1 LKLSDLSLPELSR
14 QLRQGFYFRTGAFVV
29 NVKSAIPAVAGGL
42 AMLYADYPVADRE
55 FADFHVT
62 LAPPRH
68 WRRYVRPQVFFRFE
82 GTSPFSPLPLSQAF
96 PMLEWG
102 MNWCISSNA
111 HSYLMIHA
119 AVLEK
124 NGRAV
129 ILAAPPG
136 SGKSTLC
143 AALMLRGW
151 RLLSDELTLV
161 RLADG
166 QVEAVPRPVSL
177 KNASIEV
184 IRKFAPAAVFSPLVR
199 DTVKGSVAHL
209 KPSGE
214 SVQRGQE
221 SARAAWIIF
230 PQYVKD
236 SATLAVPVS
245 PGRAMMRTADNS
257 FNYGLLGQ
265 RGFAAMASLISHCNC
280 IDFRYSELDE
290 AVQYF
295 DHLALA
301 SAA

>member
-1 LKLSDLSLPELSR
+1 MKLSDLSLPELNR

-29 NVKSAIPAVAGGL
+29 NVKSAIPAVANGL
-42 AMLYADYPVADRE
+42 SLMYADYPLADRA

-62 LAPPRH
+62 LTKPHH
-68 WRRYVRPQVFFRFE
+68 WRRYFRPQVFFRFE

-124 NGRAV
+124 NGRAA

-161 RLADG
+161 RLTDG
-166 QVEAVPRPVSL
+166 RIEPVPRPVSL
-177 KNASIEV
+177 KNASIAV
-184 IRKFAPAAVFSPLVR
+184 IRDFDPLAIFSPVVR
-199 DTVKGSVAHL
+199 DTVKGTVAHL
-209 KPSGE
+209 KPSSE
-214 SVQRGQE
+214 SVQRAVE
-221 SARAAWIIF
+221 TATAAWIIF
-230 PQYVKD
+230 PQYVKE
-236 SATLAVPVS
+236 SATVAVPVS
-245 PGRAMMRTADNS
+245 AGRAMMRTADNS

-265 RGFAAMASLISHCNC
+265 QGFAAMAALVSRCNC
-280 IDFRYSELDE
+280 IDFRYSALNE

-295 DHLALA
+295 DHLPVPDPA
-301 SAA
+301 